1 MVRATAIRISEHER
15 IRKLYQK
22 SWDQKIHTKWAKHG
36 FLVHKPPDIFLVSK
50 NCSRTEVEFLIY
62 KVDSSIRSGTLGI
75 CNQQDGCQ
83 LKGPKAQAAQQNADE
98 FSWWSRLMRILI
110 IRNHGGFFRHV
121 SISKQIYFKD
131 MYVCL
136 GGVWHDIRERHSQK
150 CICSIAHTGE
160 TFWYVVLGKQ
170 DDHLHCDICVM
181 VYLYLE
187 VNIYIYIHIYPI

>member
-1 MVRATAIRISEHER
+1 MVELWYQIVWAAAIRISEQER

-75 CNQQDGCQ
+75 CNQQDRCQ

-110 IRNHGGFFRHV
+110 IRNHDGFF
-121 SISKQIYFKD
+121 SD
-131 MYVCL
+131 MY
-136 GGVWHDIRERHSQK
+136 Q
-150 CICSIAHTGE
+150 
-160 TFWYVVLGKQ
+160 YP
-170 DDHLHCDICVM
+170 
-181 VYLYLE
+181 
-187 VNIYIYIHIYPI
+187 NIYILKICMYVWVKYDMTLGDVTAKNVYVPLYIPVKPFDM